1 MTNNNELAN
10 KGEVATTEGVST
22 QQVTKVSVIHVA
34 AETTE
39 IENLSPDQ
47 VTFLRNWWN
56 GIGGDTT
63 EIPVGNALLMLDRR
77 KVSHMV
83 ISVQEPGAAEETK

>member
-10 KGEVATTEGVST
+10 KGEVATTEGVAT

-39 IENLSPDQ
+39 IENLAPEQ

-83 ISVQEPGAAEETK
+83 ISVQESESQEEAK